1 MNIPSELK
9 YTKEHEWVRIED
21 KIATIGVTDYA
32 QTELTDITFFELPE
46 IGREVKQMEE
56 IGVIETSKA
65 VSEIYSPVSGKVI
78 EVHAALDDTPDTL
91 NSDPYGEGWLVKIE
105 ISDEAEVEQLLSAD
119 ARSEEHTSELQSH

>member
-21 KIATIGVTDYA
+21 KIAIIGVTDYA
-32 QTELTDITFFELPE
+32 QAELTDITFFELPE

-105 ISDEAEVEQLLSAD
+105 ISDETEVEHLLSAD
-119 ARSEEHTSELQSH
+119 AYKEMTE

>member
-119 ARSEEHTSELQSH
+119 AYKELTE

>member
-9 YTKEHEWVRIED
+9 YTKEHEWVRIEG

-32 QTELTDITFFELPE
+32 QAELTDITFFELPE

-78 EVHAALDDTPDTL
+78 EVHAALDDTPENL

-105 ISDEAEVEQLLSAD
+105 ISDEVEVEQLMSAD
-119 ARSEEHTSELQSH
+119 AYKELTE

>member
-119 ARSEEHTSELQSH
+119 A

>member
-1 MNIPSELK
+1 MNIPSELR
-9 YTKEHEWVRIED
+9 YTKEHEWVRIEG
-21 KIATIGVTDYA
+21 KVATIGVTDYA
-32 QTELTDITFFELPE
+32 QAELTDITFFELPE

-78 EVHAALDDTPDTL
+78 EVHAALDDTPETL

-105 ISDEAEVEQLLSAD
+105 ISDENEVEQLMSAD
-119 ARSEEHTSELQSH
+119 AYKELTE